1 MMFKGKRIDVAA
13 TDTLIGEGSVFEG
26 TIKSEASLRIEGRML
41 GDIECSGDVT
51 VGEGGEAQSNIAARN
66 VVIAGVVRGDVT
78 TRGTLTLTA
87 TGKLYGNVRC
97 QSLVVNAGAVF
108 QGASRMDGAGVAET
122 ASEQPAAPTGSGAG
136 AGAAAV

>member
-1 MMFKGKRIDVAA
+1 MFKGKRLDVAA

-26 TIKSEASLRIEGRML
+26 TIKSEASLRVEGRML

-51 VGEGGEAQSNIAARN
+51 IGEGGEAQSNISARN
-66 VVIAGVVRGDVT
+66 VVVAGVVRGDVT
-78 TRGTLTLTA
+78 TKGTLTLTS

-97 QSLVVNAGAVF
+97 QALVVNAGAVF
-108 QGASRMDGAGVAET
+108 QGASRMDGASASAGVAES
-122 ASEQPAAPTGSGAG
+122 ASEPAAASGAG